1 MNLVPRPF
9 ELRADKPANERNAR
23 RVSILIDDIERSSL
37 DATTRYPR
45 ANTPSFRVLFYT
57 TRRRA
62 RLRKRQNQPERAR
75 SFGGTSSLA
84 RARSSASLT
93 RHANP
98 ERRRRRRRI
107 DHRDDMITPTT
118 TMTTGNRRAQSQH
131 DGTKRKGRT
140 CTSNS
145 LSSNLS
151 RFVCNASRSSA
162 PSVLYLAQTSR
173 DGGVPS
179 GA

>member
-23 RVSILIDDIERSSL
+23 RVSILIDIERLSL

-45 ANTPSFRVLFYT
+45 TSTTSFRAFLYGT
-57 TRRRA
+57 STRAIAQAAKPTRA
-62 RLRKRQNQPERAR
+62 S
-75 SFGGTSSLA
+75 SFGGTSSP
-84 RARSSASLT
+84 RAHSRASRT

-118 TMTTGNRRAQSQH
+118 TTTTGNRRAQSQH
-131 DGTKRKGRT
+131 DETKRNGRT

>member
-9 ELRADKPANERNAR
+9 ELRVDKPANERNAR
-23 RVSILIDDIERSSL
+23 RVSILIDIERLSR

-45 ANTPSFRVLFYT
+45 ASTTSFRVFLRDVSAS
-57 TRRRA
+57 TRAIAQAAKPTRA
-62 RLRKRQNQPERAR
+62 RAFVRGYFFAAREFERETHASR
-75 SFGGTSSLA
+75 ESRTTTTNGSS
-84 RARSSASLT
+84 
-93 RHANP
+93 N
-98 ERRRRRRRI
+98 
-107 DHRDDMITPTT
+107 DMITPTT
-118 TMTTGNRRAQSQH
+118 TTTTGNRRAQSQY
-131 DGTKRKGRT
+131 DETKRNGRT